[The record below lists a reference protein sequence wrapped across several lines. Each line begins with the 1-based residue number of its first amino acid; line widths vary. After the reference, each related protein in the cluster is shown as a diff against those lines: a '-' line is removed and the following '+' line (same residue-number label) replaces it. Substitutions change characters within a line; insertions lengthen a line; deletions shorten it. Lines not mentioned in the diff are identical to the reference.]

1 MLFRFD
7 FILSYWI
14 FAWYILYITKFVSYS
29 PKLIIIF
36 GIIENAI
43 TLIIMLLH
51 GSNSKTILY
60 FVIIN
65 IVIKGI
71 PFYTVRNDTIRSKD
85 IFATICVILIYL
97 LWVKINGQSVIQYY
111 KKIIYS
117 LIHNKRD
124 TIGIY
129 ILTQIEKYINK
140 ITNLKQIV

>member
-71 PFYTVRNDTIRSKD
+71 PFYTVRNDTIRSRD

>member
-65 IVIKGI
+65 IIIKGI
-71 PFYTVRNDTIRSKD
+71 PFYTVRKDTIKIRD
-85 IFATICVILIYL
+85 ILVTSLVILIYL